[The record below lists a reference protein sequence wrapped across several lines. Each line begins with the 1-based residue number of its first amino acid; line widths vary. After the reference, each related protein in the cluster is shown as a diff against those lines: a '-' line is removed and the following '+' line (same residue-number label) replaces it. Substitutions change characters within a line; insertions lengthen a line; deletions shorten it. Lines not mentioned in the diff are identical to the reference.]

1 VDDKFARL
9 NSGIGVESQQKALE
23 AGIKVRVGKGT
34 PKTVNGLGS
43 LLEAYR
49 EFAQNQVET
58 FRAQLRKLG
67 QPIPEDISPDPFI
80 KFVTERAKINPF
92 ALIDP
97 QSAYF
102 LETAQLFDGEMGLQ
116 LPGPYP
122 EVPALFFEVV
132 KILRSARAKVRKEQ
146 PEKANNG
153 QQSNKHKG
161 RV

>member
-1 VDDKFARL
+1 M
-9 NSGIGVESQQKALE
+9 E
-23 AGIKVRVGKGT
+23 AGIRVRVGKGT
-34 PKTVNGLGS
+34 PKVVNGLES

-58 FRAQLRKLG
+58 FTSQLRKLG
-67 QPIPEDISPDPFI
+67 RPIPEDLEADSFL
-80 KFVTERAKINPF
+80 KFVSERAKVNPF

-97 QSAYF
+97 QSSYF
-102 LETAQLFDGEMGLQ
+102 IETAQLFDGEMGLQ

-122 EVPALFFEVV
+122 EVPALFFEVI
-132 KILRSARAKVRKEQ
+132 KALRSARAKVRKEQ
-146 PEKANNG
+146 TEKAKNG